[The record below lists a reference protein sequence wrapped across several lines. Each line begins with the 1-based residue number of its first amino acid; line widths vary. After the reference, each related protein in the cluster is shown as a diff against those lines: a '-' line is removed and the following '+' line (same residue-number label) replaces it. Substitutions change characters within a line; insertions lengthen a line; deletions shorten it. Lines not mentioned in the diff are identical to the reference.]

1 MNEKALLGI
10 VLFPLLGAVANG
22 LFGRTADRRVVHTVA
37 VTSIALSF
45 ALAVWSFK
53 GLLLMRLAG
62 HEHAAITYTAYDWF
76 SLTLHKR
83 PLVIPVRFVMDSLS
97 GVMTLIVT
105 GIGLLIHVYSTGY
118 MSEEKSYARFFAY
131 LNLFMASMLILVL
144 GSSLPV
150 MFVGWEGVGLC
161 SYLLIGFW
169 FENPDYAAAGRKAF
183 VANRIGDFGVL
194 VGMFI
199 LASTTQ
205 SLEFGDI
212 NRFALA
218 HPDLLTAPFALG
230 PTGAPFLSIA
240 SMSLATVATLFL
252 FLGCTGK
259 SAQIPLYVWLPDA
272 MAGPT
277 PVSALIHAATMVTS
291 GVYLVCRLSP
301 LFALA
306 PATMA
311 VMAITGTVTA
321 LVAASVGLVQND
333 IKKVLAFSTVSQ
345 LGFMFAAVGC
355 GAFAAGIMHV
365 YTHAFFKACLFLG
378 AGSVMHAVGAHGDA
392 DIRTLGGLR
401 KYMPLT
407 RMTFLLSCLA
417 IAGVPFFSGFFSK
430 DEILVGALSSSHY
443 FSFAPWLGPTIFGA
457 LVLGAT
463 MTAFYMFRL
472 YFLTF
477 SGDYRGGPHSHEHA
491 AAAEHVV
498 HDHGHAA
505 PADHADH
512 VEHTN
517 HDPHESPL
525 EMTLPLVIL
534 AAGAVVAGYVWV
546 GIAHFEPWVTW
557 LEPALGSIGGEHSQT
572 APLIAMVCGLAA
584 AGLGIG
590 LAYSFYFKGSPVP
603 ARIVAQFPGVHRLL
617 MDKWRVDE
625 FYDATILAASRQLAR
640 ISAGFDKYVV
650 DGLLT
655 EVTMQTVNA
664 ASYLFTRMQNGLV
677 HAYGAVMACGLLAIT
692 FHFLVPHPRP
702 SVVGEPSGMKVQLE
716 ASKGLAYE
724 YRWDFD
730 NDGTF
735 DTDWSPDSKTEHDFS
750 DADFRR
756 FAVVFES
763 ASYDVRPK
771 TFVVAPGKTL
781 RISTGDLGASWQND
795 TSGSAPLIVADEQ
808 GLVVH
813 PNGARVRKE
822 GGLEPPDAEVHVAR
836 GEHVSI
842 GEARLSVTGF
852 MKSRVQVR
860 NAFGM
865 QRASSVD
872 LVLPPV
878 APRAT
883 GQVAALMGVSP

>member
-83 PLVIPVRFVMDSLS
+83 ALVIPVRFVMDSLS

-131 LNLFMASMLILVL
+131 MNLFMASMLILVL

-194 VGMFI
+194 VGMFL
-199 LASTTQ
+199 LAYMTQ
-205 SLEFGDI
+205 SFEFSDI
-212 NRFALA
+212 NRFALTQ
-218 HPDLLTAPFALG
+218 PSVLTESFALG
-230 PTGAPFLSIA
+230 PTGAPYLTIA
-240 SMSLATVATLFL
+240 GVSFATVATLFL

-306 PATMA
+306 PVTMA
-311 VMAITGTVTA
+311 VMAVTGTLTA
-321 LVAASVGLVQND
+321 LIAASVGLVQND
-333 IKKVLAFSTVSQ
+333 IKKVLAYSTVSQ

-355 GAFAAGIMHV
+355 GAFAAGFMHV

-401 KYMPLT
+401 KYLPLT
-407 RMTFLLSCLA
+407 RITFLLSCLA
-417 IAGVPFFSGFFSK
+417 IAGVPLFSGFFSK
-430 DEILVGALSSSHY
+430 DEILVGVLSSRTY
-443 FSFAPWLGPTIFGA
+443 FSFAPWLAPTIFGL
-457 LVLGAT
+457 LVLAAT

-477 SGDYRGGPHSHEHA
+477 SGEYRGGPHLHA
-491 AAAEHVV
+491 
-498 HDHGHAA
+498 HAA
-505 PADHADH
+505 PASHDAHADH
-512 VEHTN
+512 DAAHDEHAP

-557 LEPALGSIGGEHSQT
+557 LEPALGSIGVEHAPGAPIVAMLSGLT
-572 APLIAMVCGLAA
+572 AAVV
-584 AGLGIG
+584 GIG

-603 ARIVAQFPGVHRLL
+603 ARIAARLPGLYQLL

-625 FYDATILAASRQLAR
+625 LYDATILAGSRQLAR
-640 ISAGFDKYVV
+640 LSAGFDRYVV

-655 EVTMQTVNA
+655 DVTMQTVKA
-664 ASYLFTRMQNGLV
+664 ASYLFTRLQNGLV
-677 HAYGAVMACGLLAIT
+677 HAYGAVMACGLLAMV
-692 FHFLVPHPRP
+692 FHFLVPHPQP
-702 SVVGEPSGMKVQLE
+702 SVVGEPSGMKVQFA
-716 ASKGLAYE
+716 ASKGLSYE

-730 NDGTF
+730 GDHKF
-735 DTDWSPDSKTEHDFS
+735 DTEWTNDPKAEHEFS
-750 DADFRR
+750 DSDFKR
-756 FAVVFES
+756 FAVVFEP
-763 ASYDVRPK
+763 ATYDARPE
-771 TFVVAPGKTL
+771 TLVVAPGKSVKL
-781 RISTGDLGASWQND
+781 STGDLGADWQND
-795 TSGSAPLIVADEQ
+795 KSGAAPVITADEHGLIVR
-808 GLVVH
+808 
-813 PNGARVRKE
+813 PNGARVRKD
-822 GGLEPPDAEVHVAR
+822 GSLQPPDAEVHVAR

-842 GEARLSVTGF
+842 GEARLTVTGF
-852 MKSRVQVR
+852 VKPRVEVR

-865 QRASSVD
+865 QRVSSLD
-872 LVLPPV
+872 LVVPPV
-878 APRAT
+878 APRASA
-883 GQVAALMGVSP
+883 QVAAVQGVLP